1 MAAKKAKAKKKMSL
15 QGRVLLIVF
24 MLTALVFYK
33 ITILLLIGMLP
44 TIAVRLVDKTPDR
57 TKVLTVGFMNFAGC
71 FPYCLQIF
79 DKAHQSAN
87 VLFVL
92 ANPLNIVIMYAAAVL
107 GYIIEWG
114 IVGFVATIM
123 VQRGRQRLVDIKKTQ
138 ENIVKKWGP
147 EVTGDMQLDAQGFA
161 IDK

>member
-1 MAAKKAKAKKKMSL
+1 MARKKSKKMGV

-24 MLTALVFYK
+24 VLTALVFYK
-33 ITILLLIGMLP
+33 VSILLLVGMLP
-44 TIAVRLVDKTPDR
+44 TIAVRLIDKTPDR

-71 FPYCLQIF
+71 FPFCY
-79 DKAHQSAN
+79 S
-87 VLFVL
+87 LFTKKNEVVSVVPIL
-92 ANPLNIVIMYAAAVL
+92 ADPMNIVIMYAAAGL

-114 IVGFVATIM
+114 IVGFVASIM

-138 ENIVKKWGP
+138 EAIVKKWGP
-147 EVTGDMQLDAQGFA
+147 EATGEMQLDTNGFA